1 MRHLNNL
8 ATFVQVAKYESV
20 TKAASRLYLTQQAV
34 SHQIKKLEE
43 ELGIVLFKRANRKIY
58 LTPEGRELLVT
69 ADKHL
74 SALEEEMI
82 KVKRDSGSLFG
93 TLSIACTMELATLL
107 LVPVIDAFKKAH
119 PHVNIEIELQDD
131 ATTVNGVVNGK
142 TDVGIV
148 VFSSD
153 NRLLEVYPFRSEA
166 FVTVASRQ
174 FIAEHD
180 EITDFKQVVDLDIID
195 YQMDC
200 PSMKTWL
207 GKNDKKL
214 VKRLEV
220 KSASIAANDDRLVK
234 DFVMAGLG
242 IANLPRVL
250 VEKELASKEVV
261 EILPDS
267 KSISAGI
274 DLVTMKD
281 RVLPAHIVAFIE
293 HLKNAS

>member
-131 ATTVNGVVNGK
+131 ATTVKGVVNGK

-180 EITDFKQVVDLDIID
+180 EITDFNQVVDLDIID

-293 HLKNAS
+293 HLKNAR

>member
-1 MRHLNNL
+1 MRNLNNL

-58 LTPEGRELLVT
+58 LTPEGRELQVT
-69 ADKHL
+69 AEKHL
-74 SALEEEMI
+74 SALEEEVI
-82 KVKRDSGSLFG
+82 KVKRNFGSLFG
-93 TLSIACTMELATLL
+93 TLSIACTLELATLL
-107 LVPVIDAFKKAH
+107 LVPVIDTFKKMH
-119 PHVNIEIELQDD
+119 PQVNIDIELQEDEV
-131 ATTVNGVVNGK
+131 TVNNVVNGK
-142 TDVGIV
+142 TDIGMV

-153 NRLLEVYPFRSEA
+153 NRLLDVYPFRAET
-166 FVTVASRQ
+166 FITVASHQ
-174 FIAEHD
+174 FIAAHG

-220 KSASIAANDDRLVK
+220 KTASIAANDDRLIK

-242 IANLPRVL
+242 MANLPRVL
-250 VEKELASKEVV
+250 VEKELASKEVI
-261 EILPDS
+261 EILPHS

-274 DLVTMKD
+274 DVVTMKD
-281 RVLPAHIVAFIE
+281 RVLPAHVIAFIE
-293 HLKNAS
+293 HLKKAA